1 MKFKK
6 VAALLLA
13 GVMCAATVVGCG
25 SNNNENTTTPTKGGS
40 EATKDSGE
48 SKGDAETKAPESGD
62 AEKIT
67 LKVWGPAEDQNP
79 DFGNWL
85 ETRCKAFNE
94 EHPEWDITFEYG
106 VCSEAD
112 APGNIAN
119 DPEAAAD
126 VYMFANDQLAKLL
139 DAGAIARLGGETETY
154 IRDTNAEIIVNSV
167 SAGEGVYG
175 VPFTGNT
182 WFMYYDKRYFDEND
196 VKSLDTMLAKDKVAM
211 NTGNGWYLG
220 SFFAANGCTWFGD
233 GTDESAG
240 IDFTGDKATQVVEAL
255 FDLAA
260 NPNFV
265 YDTGDK
271 GVSLLRDGEAH
282 ACFSGTWDYANMCEA
297 IGAENVGVANA
308 PTFKING
315 EDKQLL
321 PFYGS
326 KAIGVNKNT
335 SNMKASVA
343 LALYLA
349 NEDSQMLHYELR
361 SVVPCNTKL
370 LTNDKVK
377 NDPLCIVQNDVAKA
391 VVQPAVA
398 GIGKYWT
405 PTETLGKK
413 INAGK
418 VEKKDAA
425 QLASDLNDAIN
436 KDAI

>member
-13 GVMCAATVVGCG
+13 GVMCTATFVGCG
-25 SNNNENTTTPTKGGS
+25 SGSSNNNNNNNQSQTSGNKETKGQDETQAGGQ
-40 EATKDSGE
+40 T
-48 SKGDAETKAPESGD
+48 GDV
-62 AEKIT
+62 EKMT
-67 LKVWGPAEDQNP
+67 LKVWAPAEDQNP
-79 DFGNWL
+79 DMGNWL

-94 EHPEWDITFEYG
+94 AHPEWDITFEYG

-154 IRDTNAEIIVNSV
+154 IRETNAELIVNSV
-167 SAGEGVYG
+167 TAGEGVYG

-182 WFMYYDKRYFDEND
+182 WFMYYDKRFFDEND
-196 VKSLDTMLAKDKVAM
+196 VKSLETMLAKGPVSL
-211 NTGNGWYLG
+211 TLGNGWYIG

-240 IDFTGDKATQVVEAL
+240 IDFSGDKATQVVEYV
-255 FDLAA
+255 FDLVA

-265 YDTGDK
+265 YDEGNTG
-271 GVSLLRDGEAH
+271 VNLLKDGTAH
-282 ACFSGTWDYANMCEA
+282 AMFSGTWDYMNLCEA

-308 PTFKING
+308 PTIKING
-315 EDKQLL
+315 EEKQLL

-326 KAIGVNKNT
+326 KAIGVNKNA

-343 LALYLA
+343 LALWLA
-349 NEDSQMLHYELR
+349 NEDSQLAHYEMR
-361 SVVPCNTKL
+361 NVVPCNTKL
-370 LTNDKVK
+370 LENDKVK
-377 NDPLCIVQNDVAKA
+377 NDPLCIVQNNVEKA
-391 VVQPAVA
+391 IVQPAVA
-398 GIGKYWT
+398 SISKYWT
-405 PTETLGKK
+405 PAETLGKK
-413 INAGK
+413 INAGRVNK
-418 VEKKDAA
+418 EDAA
-425 QLASDLNDAIN
+425 QLAADLNAAVN